1 MKEIDFKTLELLLKK
16 ELDILNL
23 KYILIFI
30 AINLII
36 AVINWLIQR
45 NVKLA
50 DNNIYKKKIR
60 EDRRLVIIEDIYKE
74 LVAYTYILDPKEFIK
89 TTSKTALLERKLSEN
104 YIYIGKNLNKKIVDF
119 IDYTKSV
126 ASDYRK
132 KDFKRESQLLDIIEK
147 EFNK

>member
-1 MKEIDFKTLELLLKK
+1 M
-16 ELDILNL
+16 
-23 KYILIFI
+23 
-30 AINLII
+30 
-36 AVINWLIQR
+36 R
-45 NVKLA
+45 A
-50 DNNIYKKKIR
+50 DKKKIR